1 MTGPV
6 PRTLLCTGDPNGI
19 GPEVA
24 VMAARRT
31 GCAPVLVSDRAVVEW
46 AVRVTG
52 GAEVVRDHHP
62 ELPPEPG
69 TLDLI
74 DVGALPAG
82 AHRPGTVD
90 AAAGRATLAY
100 ARTAIRAAAAA
111 AGAYPAVVAAPH
123 SETAIRAA
131 GVSFTGYPSLLAEV
145 TGSPADRVFLLL
157 VGGGLRIV
165 HATLHRRLADAV
177 TDLDADRVVAAGRAL
192 HQALDRLGV
201 PGRTAVFGINPHAG
215 EGGLFGDDD
224 ERVTAPAVA
233 RLREEGYPVDGPTG
247 ADTLLAANEHA
258 GYVAAYHDQ
267 GHVPVKLLAGRTS
280 VALSIGAGVPFCSV
294 GHGSAF
300 DLAGSGRAD
309 PEATV
314 RALRTLADRREVA
327 TA

>member
-6 PRTLLCTGDPNGI
+6 ARTLLCTGDPNGI

-24 VMAARRT
+24 VAAARRT
-31 GCAPVLVSDRAVVEW
+31 GWAPVLVSDRAVVEW

-52 GAEVVRDHHP
+52 GAEVVRDHDP
-62 ELPPEPG
+62 GLPTELG

-74 DVGALPAG
+74 DVGALPVG

-90 AAAGRATLAY
+90 AAAGRATLDY
-100 ARTAIRAAAAA
+100 ARTAIQAAA
-111 AGAYPAVVAAPH
+111 AGVYPAVVAAPH

-145 TGSPADRVFLLL
+145 TGVPAGRVFLLL

-192 HQALDRLGV
+192 HQALDRLGA

-233 RLREEGYPVDGPTG
+233 RLREEGYPVDGPAG

-267 GHVPVKLLAGRTS
+267 GHVPIKLLAGRTS

-314 RALRTLADRREVA
+314 RALRTLAGRREVA
-327 TA
+327 PA